1 MFTGLSAFPLTPVS
15 EDGIDEAAFAGLVR
29 RLAEAGVD
37 SIGALGSTGS
47 YAYLA
52 RDELRALAGI
62 AVEAAGDVPV
72 IVGVGA
78 LRTRDVLG
86 HVEDAQAAGAA
97 GLLLAP
103 VSYQALTDEEVYGLF
118 RDVAASASVPVVV
131 YDNPGT
137 THVRFSDELHA
148 RIAGLPGVTA
158 VKIPPTSLEP
168 RAAADRV
175 GALRAVLPE
184 GYGIGIS
191 GDAAAAVALAA
202 GCDAWFSVIGG
213 VLPEPALGIVRA
225 AARGDHGHARAVS
238 ERLSPLWSLFGRYG
252 SLRVV
257 AAIAEHLELIGRPNL
272 PRPLLP
278 LPDEGRR
285 AVVGV
290 LHDLALSG

>member
-1 MFTGLSAFPLTPVS
+1 MFTGLSAFPLTPIS
-15 EDGIDEAAFAGLVR
+15 EDEIDEAAFAGLVR
-29 RLAEAGVD
+29 RLADAGVD

-47 YAYLA
+47 YAYLT
-52 RDELRALAGI
+52 REERRALAGI
-62 AVEAAGDVPV
+62 AVEAAGNVPV

-86 HVEDAQAAGAA
+86 HVEDAQTAGAA

-103 VSYQALTDEEVYGLF
+103 VAYQALTDEEVYGLY

-148 RIAGLPGVTA
+148 RITGLPGVTA
-158 VKIPPTSLEP
+158 VKIPPTSVEP
-168 RAAADRV
+168 REAADRIR
-175 GALRAVLPE
+175 ALRAVLPE

-191 GDAAAAVALAA
+191 GDASAAVALAA
-202 GCDAWFSVIGG
+202 GCDAWYSVIGG
-213 VLPEPALGIVRA
+213 VLPEPALEIVRA
-225 AARGDHGHARAVS
+225 AARGDHEHARAVS
-238 ERLSPLWSLFGRYG
+238 ARLSPLWSLFGRYG
-252 SLRVV
+252 SLRVA

-278 LPDEGRR
+278 LPDDGRR
-285 AVVGV
+285 AVGTA
-290 LHDLALSG
+290 LRDLDLAG